1 MKFTFLRQLMEFQVV
16 CKEQKNKLLWKHKK
30 WNLYLNYAK
39 IDRNVSLK
47 RIRVTATRIIKKFL
61 NIVYKYIISIDA
73 IIMLINYMIFFKC
86 AIGHNSNAKVD
97 LAGYVAT

>member
-1 MKFTFLRQLMEFQVV
+1 MKFTFLRQMMEFQVV
-16 CKEQKNKLLWKHKK
+16 CKKQKNKLLWKHKK

-47 RIRVTATRIIKKFL
+47 RIRVTAMRIIKTFL

-73 IIMLINYMIFFKC
+73 IIMLINYMIFFNC
-86 AIGHNSNAKVD
+86 AVGHNSNAKVD